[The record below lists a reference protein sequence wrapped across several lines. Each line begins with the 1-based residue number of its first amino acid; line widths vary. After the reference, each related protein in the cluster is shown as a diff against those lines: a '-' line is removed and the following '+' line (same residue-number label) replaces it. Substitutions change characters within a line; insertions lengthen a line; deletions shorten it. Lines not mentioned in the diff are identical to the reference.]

1 MQHGNR
7 DPDSASRLVDVR
19 AKMASGY
26 YLAPNV
32 ALKTAEL
39 ILKNHPRLFEDG
51 RRQEDKKTR
60 R

>member
-7 DPDSASRLVDVR
+7 DPDAARKLVDVR

-26 YLAPNV
+26 YLAPGV
-32 ALKTAEL
+32 ALKTAEQ
-39 ILKNHPRLFEDG
+39 ILKNHPRMFDG
-51 RRQEDKKTR
+51 GREEDKKIR